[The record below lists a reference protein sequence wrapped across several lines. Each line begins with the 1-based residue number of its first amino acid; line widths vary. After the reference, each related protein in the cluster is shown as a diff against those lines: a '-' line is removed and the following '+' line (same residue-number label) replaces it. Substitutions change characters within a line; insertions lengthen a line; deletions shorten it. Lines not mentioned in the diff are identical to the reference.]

1 MLELLFVGYACVCMC
16 ACTPLAQTVE
26 VCVHV
31 CTCGS
36 RWLVLYVAG
45 WWWIVVAILLKIA
58 AVGHSSLTHRADVT
72 HCSKRWQRP
81 EGVGMSVPNW
91 GNGCR
96 YQGALCGP
104 QDTPRVRGWRWGP
117 GGCRGEG
124 CRTCGGGAR
133 APGLGP
139 RWGGGRAG
147 WVGGAR
153 AGCVCVGGGGQ
164 VGE

>member
-1 MLELLFVGYACVCMC
+1 M
-16 ACTPLAQTVE
+16 
-26 VCVHV
+26 
-31 CTCGS
+31 
-36 RWLVLYVAG
+36 WLVG
-45 WWWIVVAILLKIA
+45 GGLLLLLLLSIA

-117 GGCRGEG
+117 GGV
-124 CRTCGGGAR
+124 
-133 APGLGP
+133 
-139 RWGGGRAG
+139 WGGGKGAG
-147 WVGGAR
+147 RVGVELGPP
-153 AGCVCVGGGGQ
+153 G
-164 VGE
+164 